1 MPFVKGQSGNPNGR
15 PKKEREIK
23 YHDIL
28 LSAVTF
34 EQWER
39 IIKRAAKDAERGD
52 TAARNFLAG
61 YLVGPLVQKHEVT
74 GENGSPLTVKVVKG
88 VTMDEL

>member
-39 IIKRAAKDAERGD
+39 IIKRAAKGVNARHERI
-52 TAARNFLAG
+52 RRAG
-61 YLVGPLVQKHEVT
+61 GGPY
-74 GENGSPLTVKVVKG
+74 
-88 VTMDEL
+88 